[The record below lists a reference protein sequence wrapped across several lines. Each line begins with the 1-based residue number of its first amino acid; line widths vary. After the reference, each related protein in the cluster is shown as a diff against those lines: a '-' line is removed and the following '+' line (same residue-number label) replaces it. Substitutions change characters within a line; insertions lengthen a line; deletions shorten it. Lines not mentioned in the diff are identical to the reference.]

1 MKINKHHDKIQCVP
15 QKSKGTVNIN
25 YVANE
30 PNLEGIA
37 QAVDCIDDDEEHRD
51 GSDRFNSFDDEGFA
65 NPSMLSLIR
74 PVDVFARLTLLQLDR
89 LAGSSSEI
97 SFLDGVTVV
106 LVLFLNSLQ

>member
-37 QAVDCIDDDEEHRD
+37 QAVDCIDYDGEHKD
-51 GSDRFNSFDDEGFA
+51 GSNIFNSFDDKGFA
-65 NPSMLSLIR
+65 NRSMLSLIH
-74 PVDVFARLTLLQLDR
+74 VFARLTLLQLDR
-89 LAGSSSEI
+89 LAGSSLEI
-97 SFLDGVTVV
+97 SFLDGVIVV